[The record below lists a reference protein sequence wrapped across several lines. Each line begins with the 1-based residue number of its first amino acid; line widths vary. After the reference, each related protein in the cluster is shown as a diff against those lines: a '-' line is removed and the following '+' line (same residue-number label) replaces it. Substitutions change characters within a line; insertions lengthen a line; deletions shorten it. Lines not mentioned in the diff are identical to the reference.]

1 MNSNLISYT
10 KRWSFRGA
18 SSALPADLREKR
30 KRRRETVTEGK
41 RQRESEREGERDT
54 EREREKERER
64 EREGERD
71 TERERGCEDA
81 KMRRCED

>member
-18 SSALPADLREKR
+18 SSALPSDLREKR

-54 EREREKERER
+54 EREREGERKGERGRERHRER
-64 EREGERD
+64 ED
-71 TERERGCEDA
+71 V
-81 KMRRCED
+81 KMRR